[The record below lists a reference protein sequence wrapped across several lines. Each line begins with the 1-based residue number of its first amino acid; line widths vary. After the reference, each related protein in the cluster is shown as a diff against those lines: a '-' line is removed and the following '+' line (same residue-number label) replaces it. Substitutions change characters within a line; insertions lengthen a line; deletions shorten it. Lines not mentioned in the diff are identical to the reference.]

1 MQDYFFH
8 SQLILRTPAT
18 SFLPDIDNE
27 SLIEVVKDKIFMEAV
42 YLASPS
48 LHHAAIAT
56 CDFSARENQNIG
68 FSLAKYLIRSRTRC
82 TPFGLFAGVGVV
94 NWGQETEIKLG
105 DKIKR
110 HTRLDMNYLCA
121 LALYLIKLE
130 EVKNQIK
137 FFPNTSIYYLDNEI
151 RYIEYGY
158 NNTQREH
165 QISSVVGDEF
175 IKKILDLA
183 SSGLTILQMASHLV
197 SDEIPEQ
204 EAVAFLN
211 ELIDSQLLVSEL
223 DPEITGKEFL
233 SQIITILKRIATSN
247 PFLSNILVSLQNIE
261 FLLTTLDKQEPNG
274 IDIYKKIITTIKDI
288 GVNFE
293 ESKLFQTDK
302 NINILKG
309 TLNSKHQ
316 SDILNSIKNLNA
328 INKQT
333 ENPNISNFI
342 SKFYDRYEDEEIS
355 LLHALD
361 AEMGVGYLETHL
373 DDYTPLIE
381 DISFETGKNSSEIS
395 WNENQK
401 KMLAILQKC
410 NGTNRR
416 EVAFSEFNFEASNKK
431 LNLCPSTAIMFRLIN
446 GKQVFL
452 ESVGGSSAVNLISR
466 FGHANEEV
474 KKIVFD
480 IANLEEDLNKEIIF
494 AEIVHLPESRVGN
507 ILLRPDFRTYEIPFL
522 AKSSKDTDH
531 QILLKDLFV
540 SIRYNTLVL
549 RHKPSNKIIIPRLG
563 SAHNFRSNALP
574 VYQFL
579 CDVQTHYFQN
589 GVGFSWGDI
598 AKEFVFLPRV
608 VDGNV
613 VLSAATWQL
622 NNILIKEIIQIK
634 SSIQFAEWRKKHHL
648 PESFLLAEGDNELYI
663 DINNP
668 LLFEIF
674 KNSIKEKNWIVLKE
688 HFINPDIPVS
698 NIKGEVMANQFV
710 AALIRGESVYKNQNI
725 EVLKQDVQ
733 RNFSIGS
740 EWFYLKLYCGA
751 KSADVI
757 LQFGLKN
764 VLEKAQNENWI
775 DKWFFIRYNDPNPHL
790 RIRFHLTKISYLQE
804 IIGLIDFYIKPF
816 DVIWKIQ
823 TDTYKREL
831 ERYGYTT
838 IHQAESIFYADST
851 AYLAFLDATE
861 GDARENIKWLWGLRA
876 IDQLLDAFGYSLP
889 NKKKLI
895 ETIRD
900 SFALE
905 FNADQHLKKQLDKK
919 YRENRKE
926 IEQFIEGKEV
936 LFDDILIQKLEV
948 LKNPISEI
956 LKSEEQNLD
965 SKVVSFIHMLV
976 NRLISSNP
984 RHHELLMYDFL
995 LRNYTSQIAK
1005 LRSC

>member
-8 SQLILRTPAT
+8 SQLILRTPSS
-18 SFLPDIDNE
+18 SFLPDIDRE
-27 SLIEVVKDKIFMEAV
+27 SLIKAVNDKIFMEAV

-48 LHHAAIAT
+48 LYHAAIPT
-56 CDFSARENQNIG
+56 SDFSTKEKLNIG

-94 NWGQETEIKLG
+94 NWAHDSRIKLG

-121 LALYLIKLE
+121 LSLYLIKLE
-130 EVKNQIK
+130 VVKNQIR

-151 RYIEYGY
+151 RYIEFGY
-158 NNTQREH
+158 NSTQREH
-165 QISSVVGDEF
+165 QISSVAGDDF
-175 IKKILDLA
+175 IKKTLDLA
-183 SSGLTILQMASHLV
+183 ALGLTIPQMASHLV
-197 SDEIPEQ
+197 SDEISEH
-204 EAVAFLN
+204 EALEFLN
-211 ELIDSQLLVSEL
+211 ELIESQLLVSEL

-233 SQIITILKRIATSN
+233 GQIISILMQCDTSN
-247 PFLSNILVSLQNIE
+247 PELSFILESLQNVE
-261 FLLTTLDKQEPNG
+261 FLLLELDKQELIG
-274 IDIYKKIITTIKDI
+274 IDTYKKVMDIIRVI
-288 GVNFE
+288 GVDFD

-302 NINILKG
+302 NLDILED
-309 TLNSKHQ
+309 TINSKYQ
-316 SDILNSIKNLNA
+316 SELLKAIKNLNA
-328 INKQT
+328 INTQS
-333 ENPNISNFI
+333 ENPNIANFI

-361 AEMGVGYLETHL
+361 SEMGVGYLENKA
-373 DDYTPLIE
+373 DDYTPLID
-381 DISFETGKNSSEIS
+381 DITFETGKNSSEIF

-410 NGTNRR
+410 NGTNQM
-416 EVAFSEFNFEASNKK
+416 EVTFSEFNFEVSNHK
-431 LNLCPSTAIMFRLIN
+431 LNLCPSTTVMFRLVN
-446 GKQVFL
+446 DSRVFL

-466 FGHANEEV
+466 FAHANDQI
-474 KKIVFD
+474 KKLVYD
-480 IANLEEDLNKEIIF
+480 IADLEAELNKEIIF
-494 AEIVHLPESRVGN
+494 AEIVHLPESRIGN
-507 ILLRPDFRTYEIPFL
+507 ILLRPDFRAYEIPFL
-522 AKSSKDTDH
+522 AKSSKDRDH
-531 QILLKDLFV
+531 QILLKDIFI
-540 SIRYNTLVL
+540 SIKKNKVFL
-549 RHKPSNKIIIPRLG
+549 RHKPTNKIVIPRLG

-579 CDVQTHYFQN
+579 CDIQTHYFQS

-613 VLSAATWQL
+613 VISPATWQL
-622 NNILIKEIIQIK
+622 NNKLIKEIIQMK
-634 SSIQFAEWRKKHHL
+634 SCIQFAEWREKHL
-648 PESFLLAEGDNELYI
+648 LSESFLLAEGDNELYI
-663 DINNP
+663 DTNNP

-674 KNSIKEKNWIVLKE
+674 KNSIKEKQRVVLKE
-688 HFINPDIPVS
+688 HFINPGIPVS
-698 NIKGEVMANQFV
+698 NIKGEVLANQFV
-710 AALIRGESVYKNQNI
+710 ASLIRGESVYKNHNI

-804 IIGLIDFYIKPF
+804 IISLIDIFIKPF
-816 DVIWKIQ
+816 DVVWKIQ

-838 IHQAESIFYADST
+838 IHQAETIFYADST

-876 IDQLLDAFGYSLP
+876 IDQLLNAFGYSLP

-956 LKSEEQNLD
+956 LKSEELNLD